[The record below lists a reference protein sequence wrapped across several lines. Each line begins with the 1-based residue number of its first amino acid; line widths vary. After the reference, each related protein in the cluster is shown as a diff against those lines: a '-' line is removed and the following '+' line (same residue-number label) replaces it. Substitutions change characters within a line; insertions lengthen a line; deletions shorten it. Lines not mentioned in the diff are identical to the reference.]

1 MSSTQLDKV
10 NLIFKREKMEIS
22 AADIVLPSYLDLK
35 WETVGVQLDTGL
47 YEPHTEFLN
56 NVDEYLHNK
65 FLDIGD
71 ISIAI

>member
-35 WETVGVQLDTGL
+35 WETVGAQFLVIYRVSPRKLD
-47 YEPHTEFLN
+47 
-56 NVDEYLHNK
+56 
-65 FLDIGD
+65 
-71 ISIAI
+71 